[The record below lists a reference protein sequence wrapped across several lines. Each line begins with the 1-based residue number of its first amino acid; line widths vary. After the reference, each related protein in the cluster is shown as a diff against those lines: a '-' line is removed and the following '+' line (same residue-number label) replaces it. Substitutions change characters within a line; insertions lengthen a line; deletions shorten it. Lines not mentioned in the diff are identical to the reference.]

1 MNLIEQWKA
10 YQGPKDERIEVE
22 MNRIYRT
29 GFLMLTGGYVVYLY
43 YSLALGQAQM
53 MADME
58 ATGTGSMTFDLPSML
73 LFAWFMVVM
82 LCCAARQVRKGF
94 VDDGRFAETDVFPGG
109 YFSLVAGLAAVSAG
123 LLAALVRMLAMF
135 QVGATCDW
143 WLSATLVGSALVG
156 TFVAILV
163 FGSCLLAFYLSFR
176 AAKTRR
182 DKALRSLGGE

>member
-29 GFLMLTGGYVVYLY
+29 GFLMLTGGYIVYLY

-73 LFAWFMVVM
+73 
-82 LCCAARQVRKGF
+82 
-94 VDDGRFAETDVFPGG
+94 RFAETDVFPGG